1 MQKLLA
7 STAASQ
13 ARLGS
18 LPKAMPTL
26 APEGPV
32 RAPGQIRAC
41 ARQCRSPQLRCSNVL
56 RAGAFPAQRAERS
69 VFKCLTRV
77 PPPVEWGVTCEQ
89 QFNTNCSTGSDSE
102 AVAGIPLPAKAG
114 SSLPSTL
121 MDPPNLDGLSHRFRS
136 HRVTIDLLAPD
147 GLGQRA
153 DLGTIP
159 PAHTDWT

>member
-7 STAASQ
+7 STAPSR

-56 RAGAFPAQRAERS
+56 RAGAFPAQPRERS
-69 VFKCLTRV
+69 VFQVPTRV

-89 QFNTNCSTGSDSE
+89 QFATNCSTDSDSE
-102 AVAGIPLPAKAG
+102 AVAGIPLPATAG
-114 SSLPSTL
+114 SPLPSTL
-121 MDPPNLDGLSHRFRS
+121 METQSLRR
-136 HRVTIDLLAPD
+136 
-147 GLGQRA
+147 GLGNA
-153 DLGTIP
+153 ATVV
-159 PAHTDWT
+159 AVT

>member
-41 ARQCRSPQLRCSNVL
+41 ARQCRSPQ
-56 RAGAFPAQRAERS
+56 F
-69 VFKCLTRV
+69 T
-77 PPPVEWGVTCEQ
+77 
-89 QFNTNCSTGSDSE
+89 TNCSTGSDSE

-121 MDPPNLDGLSHRFRS
+121 MVE
-136 HRVTIDLLAPD
+136 RVAKSIDLGEGGLWPGGVAQCDGPMETGERRRRQVEEHVVEQD
-147 GLGQRA
+147 DLFPVGVCPIGGLGMASDDGGLQLIRA
-153 DLGTIP
+153 EP
-159 PAHTDWT
+159 V